1 MTDNYYDYEKK
12 EYHRKFEE
20 KAKTIINCAE
30 DIYDEITKDN
40 FANIF
45 LTAQYLKTFFDVQ
58 YLVDDIDAVK
68 EIFLRDKEGHKELL
82 RATIC
87 LNSLNTSDSFFRW
100 NGVDP
105 ETMRIAFVVL
115 AEHRAFSLRD
125 ELREIGLVK
134 LDNAAETVV
143 SKIFKKDEWGRL
155 DLSRMDE
162 KVEKLIKNFI
172 SISKEIAKEIK
183 KTKQKKQQKEKNY
196 RHCR

>member
-1 MTDNYYDYEKK
+1 MTGNYYEKLKK
-12 EYHRKFEE
+12 EYQTEFEGRAG
-20 KAKTIINCAE
+20 KIINCAE

-45 LTAQYLKTFFDVQ
+45 LTAQYLKRFFDIQ
-58 YLVDDIDAVK
+58 YLVDDIDKVK
-68 EIFLRDKEGHKELL
+68 EIFLRDKEGHKELP

-87 LNSLNTSDSFFRW
+87 LNSLNTSDSSFRW

-105 ETMRIAFVVL
+105 ETMKIAFVVL

-125 ELREIGLVK
+125 ERKIELVK

-143 SKIFKKDEWGRL
+143 SKIFKKDCGRL
-155 DLSRMDE
+155 DLSRMEE

-172 SISKEIAKEIK
+172 SISKEIE
-183 KTKQKKQQKEKNY
+183 KTRQKTQQKEKNY
-196 RHCR
+196 CHCR